1 MRDYHEQRRE
11 REPLVREIYGLGL
24 SAREISEITEWSEA
38 TLAQDIRRFGG
49 LKAFPNRPKQ
59 KWNVFSAVI
68 RRYAEIMIVFTDNEQ
83 KVSEEA
89 NAVRQAL
96 AAWLREDLILAMLHG
111 LEFTLEQLTVPVYPR
126 ERKNHARLLGV
137 ILGVVVGD
145 PCNAESWPL
154 TATKLWW
161 HSMLVAIHSGEE
173 TTPQSRK
180 HLGKMLVR
188 RVLVERR
195 AEIMPIWDESVIAH
209 VDDLLGTLTEREH
222 KVICERFGIGVK
234 EAKTLE
240 QVASEWECT
249 RERLRQIEAK
259 AIRKL
264 RTQAHKRHL
273 GVCADPVGNALQREL
288 AQRKAVEE
296 ATQQPVVIEP
306 GENPAELLRGVDEL
320 ELSVAAFNCLSNE
333 NIVLIG
339 ELVQRTEPEL
349 LRTKNFGRK
358 RLIEIKS
365 ELGRLG
371 LALGMEVGD
380 GLKSLLDQRKR
391 ELAAR
396 ASQNQ

>member
-1 MRDYHEQRRE
+1 MRDYHGQRRE

-24 SAREISEITEWSEA
+24 SAREIAEITEWSEA

-49 LKAFPNRPKQ
+49 SKAFPNRPK
-59 KWNVFSAVI
+59 KGDVFAAVI
-68 RRYAEIMIVFTDNEQ
+68 RRYAEIMVIFKDDEGS
-83 KVSEEA
+83 VSEEEK
-89 NAVRQAL
+89 AVRGAL
-96 AAWLREDLILAMLHG
+96 AKWLREDLILAMLHG
-111 LEFTLEQLTVPVYPR
+111 LEFALEQLTVPVFPLVQKGY
-126 ERKNHARLLGV
+126 ARLLGS
-137 ILGVVVGD
+137 ILGMAVGD
-145 PCNAESWPL
+145 PCSMESWPL
-154 TATKLWW
+154 TATKFWW
-161 HSMLVAIHSGEE
+161 HNMLTAIHSGEE
-173 TTPQSRK
+173 AIPQSRK

-188 RVLVERR
+188 RVLAERR
-195 AEIMPIWDESVIAH
+195 AEIMPIWDESVFSL
-209 VDDLLGTLTEREH
+209 VDEMLGTLTEREH

-234 EAKTLE
+234 KARTLE
-240 QVASEWECT
+240 QIAPEWECT

-288 AQRKAVEE
+288 AQRKAAEE
-296 ATQQPVVIEP
+296 AAQQPVVIES
-306 GENPAELLRGVDEL
+306 GTNLAELLRGVDEL

-339 ELVQRTEPEL
+339 ELVQWTEPEL

-371 LALGMEVGD
+371 LTLGMEIGD
-380 GLKSLLDQRKR
+380 GPKSLLDQRKR

-396 ASQNQ
+396 AG